1 VTFSVLIVG
10 LGQIGLGY
18 DLKLDSAKFALTHA
32 RGFARHDA
40 FHLVGGVDPSSERRG
55 LFEAHYTAPAFADV
69 RSAVA
74 ETQPD
79 VVVVA
84 TPTASHCPTV
94 RELIQAG
101 HPKAVLCEK
110 PLAYEIGEARELVD
124 LCAAEGCALFV
135 NYMRRSDRATAE
147 IKRRLD
153 DGSIGVPEKAVVWY
167 SKGIFNNG
175 SHFLNL
181 MQFWLGDVIEF
192 QVAAPGRLWDGRDP
206 EPDVA
211 LTFARGT
218 KAYFLAAREE
228 NYSHYTMEFIATN
241 GRLRYERGGEE
252 VLWQKTGADPAVEGY
267 TVLDAAVETIPT
279 GLAQAQWH
287 VADQLAVELNGRSG
301 RICTGSEAL
310 RTLETLVAIEAR
322 R

>member
-1 VTFSVLIVG
+1 MTFSVLIVG
-10 LGQIGLGY
+10 LGQIGMGY
-18 DLKLDSAKFALTHA
+18 DLKLDPAKFALTHA
-32 RGFARHDA
+32 RGFAQHDA
-40 FHLVGGVDPSSERRG
+40 FQLAGGVDPSAARRN
-55 LFEAHYTAPAFADV
+55 LFEANYKAPVFADV
-69 RSAVA
+69 RSAV
-74 ETQPD
+74 EKLQPS

-84 TPTASHCPTV
+84 SPTDAHCATV
-94 RELIQAG
+94 REIMKAG
-101 HPKAVLCEK
+101 RPKAVLCEK
-110 PLAYEIGEARELVD
+110 PLAYEMGEARELVD
-124 LCAAEGCALFV
+124 LCAAQGCRLFV
-135 NYMRRSDRATAE
+135 NYMRRSDRGTAE
-147 IKRRLD
+147 IQRRLD

-181 MQFWLGDVIEF
+181 LQYWLGDVTEF
-192 QVAAPGRLWDGRDP
+192 QVVAPGRLWDGRDP

-228 NYSHYTMEFIATN
+228 NYSHYTMEFVAAN

-252 VLWQKTGADPAVEGY
+252 VLWQKTTADPAVEGY
-267 TVLDAAVETIPT
+267 TVLDIAAETIPT

-287 VADQLAVELNGRSG
+287 VADQLAEELNGRPG

-310 RTLETLVAIEAR
+310 RTLKTLVAIKAKR
-322 R
+322 